1 MENTN
6 PIKTL
11 PKIIKTARLEM
22 RQLEPTI
29 ENATMIFNAIK
40 NEKAEDYHF
49 NPIGHDGKIIPESAD
64 IMLQIIEKEA
74 RWVLNSG
81 VIFHIFLKD
90 NLIGYRRFFFT
101 ENNRTLRGSD
111 TWFIKSERQKGYG
124 RESFEAIE
132 KIAFDELNA
141 NRCTRDCSVDN
152 ILSAKGIKASGY
164 HLDGI
169 ARQDFVYHDGTM
181 YDNMMWSKLK
191 SEYNK

>member
-1 MENTN
+1 MN
-6 PIKTL
+6 PIKSL

-29 ENATMIFNAIK
+29 ENAQMIYDVVK
-40 NEKAEDYHF
+40 NENPDDYHF
-49 NPIGHDGKIIPESAD
+49 NPISHDGKILPESAD
-64 IMLQIIEKEA
+64 EMMQVMEKEA

-81 VIFHIFLKD
+81 IIYYIFLKD
-90 NLIGYRRFFFT
+90 KLIGYRRFFYT

-111 TWFIKSERQKGYG
+111 TWFIKSERQQGYG

-132 KIAFDELNA
+132 QIAFNELNA

-152 ILSAKGIKASGY
+152 ALSAKGIKASGF

-169 ARQDFVYHDGTM
+169 ARQDFVYHDGTL

-191 SEYNK
+191 SEYK